1 MRWGALSE
9 PLQGQFP
16 RNGILHAPLHCEN
29 SGSRALSVVA
39 FDDWINLQSFLKAK
53 IYNDEGLQIWLPL
66 TDATI
71 EGEWRDFYNDQLMQ
85 NYTPHWVGSKPDGG
99 PVKIVHP

>member
-1 MRWGALSE
+1 M
-9 PLQGQFP
+9 
-16 RNGILHAPLHCEN
+16 
-29 SGSRALSVVA
+29 VA
-39 FDDWINLQSFLKAK
+39 FDDWINLQNFLKAK
-53 IYNDEGLQIWLPL
+53 IYNVGGLQTWLPL